1 MYKSI
6 DSWIEY
12 IHPKLGCIEIA
23 KIEDEKEIK
32 EKGHKIVKKIINN
45 EIVLKEAE

>member
-1 MYKSI
+1 MYKVI

-23 KIEDEKEIK
+23 RIWQEKEIK
-32 EKGHKIVKKIINN
+32 EKEYKIIKKVING
-45 EIVLKEAE
+45 EIVPIEA

>member
-1 MYKSI
+1 MYKVL

-23 KIEDEKEIK
+23 MIEDEEKIRLQGHIIIK
-32 EKGHKIVKKIINN
+32 KVING
-45 EIVLKEAE
+45 ETIEA